1 MSDSDV
7 MFANMCA
14 RLLKERY
21 LDEDYYVSLNAYGNA
36 RPAPLKTK
44 PDDNVIVSNV
54 ANNL

>member
-1 MSDSDV
+1 